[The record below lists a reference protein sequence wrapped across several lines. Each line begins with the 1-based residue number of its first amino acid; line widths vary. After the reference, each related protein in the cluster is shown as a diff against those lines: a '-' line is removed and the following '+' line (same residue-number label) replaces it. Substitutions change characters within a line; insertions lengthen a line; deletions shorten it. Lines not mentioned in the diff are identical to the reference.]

1 MDQDGASD
9 EQAFFIVALSDNKCT
24 ENERYINLKVKE
36 KYVSFKIDTG
46 AQCNVILESICKEV
60 GIVCGSKKESRL
72 VSYSGHEKKKHW
84 ARVMWQLST
93 KEDMVYHVIEFQVID
108 TDVIPVLGLQTP
120 LTFI

>member
-60 GIVCGSKKESRL
+60 GIVCGSKKGSRL
-72 VSYSGHEKKKHW
+72 VSYSGHEKKKT
-84 ARVMWQLST
+84 LGKS
-93 KEDMVYHVIEFQVID
+93 
-108 TDVIPVLGLQTP
+108 DVAVEYKGRYGVSCN
-120 LTFI
+120 